1 MAEKNHEIE
10 APVITLTLEDDTELE
25 CALLAVF
32 PVDGQDYAAMIPVE
46 QLDDEDGEIFLYRY
60 KELDGD
66 EIEITNIEDDEEFE
80 EVSEAFD
87 ALLDEEE
94 FNSIDF
100 D

>member
-1 MAEKNHEIE
+1 MAEKAIE
-10 APVITLTLEDDTELE
+10 TPVITLTLEDDTELE

-32 PVDGQDYAAMIPVE
+32 PVNGQDYAAMIPVE

-60 KELDGD
+60 KELGND
-66 EIEITNIEDDEEFE
+66 ELDITNIEDDAEFE

-94 FNSIDF
+94 FNSIELD
-100 D
+100 

>member
-1 MAEKNHEIE
+1 MAEKEIE

-32 PVDGQDYAAMIPVE
+32 PVNGQDYAAMIPVE

-60 KELDGD
+60 KELGND
-66 EIEITNIEDDEEFE
+66 ELDITNIEDDAEFE

-94 FNSIDF
+94 FNSIELD
-100 D
+100 